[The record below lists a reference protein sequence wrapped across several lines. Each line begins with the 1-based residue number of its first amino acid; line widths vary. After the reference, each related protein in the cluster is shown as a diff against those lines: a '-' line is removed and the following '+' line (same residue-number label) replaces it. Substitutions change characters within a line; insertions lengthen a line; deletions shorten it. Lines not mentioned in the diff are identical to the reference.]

1 MKRDYFHRRKS
12 IAALAAALLV
22 LPGCH
27 DTTDSVLDTILLA
40 FQIVGVWI

>member
-1 MKRDYFHRRKS
+1 MKCRFLFWRGS
-12 IAALAAALLV
+12 FAALAIGLLL

>member
-1 MKRDYFHRRKS
+1 MKRDYFYRRS
-12 IAALAAALLV
+12 GLAALAAGLLV

>member
-1 MKRDYFHRRKS
+1 MKRDYFHRRS
-12 IAALAAALLV
+12 GLAALAAALLV

-40 FQIVGVWI
+40 FQIVEVWI

>member
-1 MKRDYFHRRKS
+1 MKRDYFHRRS
-12 IAALAAALLV
+12 GLAALAAALLV

-40 FQIVGVWI
+40 LQIVGLWI

>member
-1 MKRDYFHRRKS
+1 MKRGYFHRRS
-12 IAALAAALLV
+12 GLAVLAATLLV

-40 FQIVGVWI
+40 FQIVEVWI

>member
-1 MKRDYFHRRKS
+1 MQRNYCNRRGGM
-12 IAALAAALLV
+12 AALAAGLLL

>member
-1 MKRDYFHRRKS
+1 MKCDHYHRRAGL
-12 IAALAAALLV
+12 AALAAALLE

-40 FQIVGVWI
+40 FQIVEVWI

>member
-1 MKRDYFHRRKS
+1 MKRDYFHRRRS
-12 IAALAAALLV
+12 IAALASLLV

>member
-1 MKRDYFHRRKS
+1 MNRDYSPRRS
-12 IAALAAALLV
+12 GIVALAAALCV

-40 FQIVGVWI
+40 FQIVEVWF